1 MNSKEPEFRKLGTE
15 DIDEL
20 LHLENLCFSRPW
32 SRESYEHEL
41 GKNPMA
47 NFYGFFDGDKLIAFA
62 GFWLIVDE
70 GHIANVAVHP
80 AWRRQGFG
88 ELMMRRVMTLCQAAG
103 GKRMTLEVRKRN
115 FPARDLYLKLG
126 FHVEGERE
134 NYYQDPKDSALIMWL
149 EME

>member
-1 MNSKEPEFRKLGTE
+1 M
-15 DIDEL
+15 
-20 LHLENLCFSRPW
+20 RPI
-32 SRESYEHEL
+32 
-41 GKNPMA
+41 
-47 NFYGFFDGDKLIAFA
+47 DGDKLIAFA